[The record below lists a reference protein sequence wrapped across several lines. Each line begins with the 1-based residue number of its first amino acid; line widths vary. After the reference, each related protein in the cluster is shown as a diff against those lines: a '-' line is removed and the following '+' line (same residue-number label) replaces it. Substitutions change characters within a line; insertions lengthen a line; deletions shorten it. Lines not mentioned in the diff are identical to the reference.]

1 MNAPSDKPATTEI
14 ARELR
19 LLRET
24 VLLCFGTAVLLTGL
38 HIHSDLCVLVGILFL
53 IHFLYSKIVHLFR
66 LLHDAPLIVAIREA
80 VLAPKAKPTPDNS
93 RSSPL

>member
-1 MNAPSDKPATTEI
+1 MSNQPDRPDSTPV

-24 VLLCFGTAVLLTGL
+24 LLLCFGTAVLLTGL
-38 HIHSDLCVLVGILFL
+38 HVHSDLCVLVGVLFL

-93 RSSPL
+93 SPL